1 MQLLSKV
8 VKSNFVNTSGEA
20 VISTKV
26 IAKTEKKDADLN
38 TNYLDEDNVERI
50 IQTSSERNSFHL
62 SSNMI
67 EEANKEALKIKNKA
81 YQEAV
86 EIEKKAYDEGYS
98 KGSQEGYSAGY
109 LEGQR
114 AAMEEIHSKER
125 ELLEQAYN
133 ILQESKDFKHSYLN
147 ECEREIKEVVSGSI
161 VTILRKSIMLD
172 DVMDGILKE
181 HLSYLKKEE
190 EVTLYVNSHYFDYLS
205 SNNKQWLE
213 DMNSQT
219 DMKVVVDESVAM
231 GAMVIEK
238 SDGKI
243 NVDIL
248 SMEEEIKEAVYS
260 E

>member
-1 MQLLSKV
+1 MQLLSRV

-26 IAKTEKKDADLN
+26 IAKTEKKDVGIDIN
-38 TNYLDEDNVERI
+38 HVDEDNVESI
-50 IQTSSERNSFHL
+50 VQKSSERNSFHL

-86 EIEKKAYDEGYS
+86 DIEKKAYDEGYG

-109 LEGQR
+109 LEGQK
-114 AAMEEIHSKER
+114 AAMEEIYLKER
-125 ELLEQAYN
+125 ELLEQAYT
-133 ILQESKDFKHSYLN
+133 ILQESKDFKHSYLG
-147 ECEREIKEVVSGSI
+147 ECEREIKEVINDTI

-172 DVMDGILKE
+172 DVMEGILKE

-190 EVTLYVNSHYFDYLS
+190 EVTLYVNSHYFDYLN

-219 DMKVVVDESVAM
+219 DIKVVVDETVEM

-248 SMEEEIKEAVYS
+248 GMEDEIKEAVYS